1 VAESKWTFLLL
12 ANVFML
18 LLGIFIEPLPALV
31 LAAPLFVPLARVY
44 GVDPVHLGLIMTC
57 NLAIG
62 LYTPPVGG
70 TLFIAAKLAGA
81 SIAHVSR
88 ELAPLFIVTLVVL
101 ALVTYV
107 AALPMGL
114 VWLIR

>member
-1 VAESKWTFLLL
+1 
-12 ANVFML
+12 M
-18 LLGIFIEPLPALV
+18 
-31 LAAPLFVPLARVY
+31 
-44 GVDPVHLGLIMTC
+44 HLGLIMTF

-62 LYTPPVGG
+62 HYTPPVGG
-70 TLFIAAKLAGA
+70 TLFIAAKLANA
-81 SIAHVSR
+81 SIARVSR